1 MFSFALKIFLSFLF
15 GMCIGLEREWRKCTA
30 GLRTNVLVSVGA
42 AIFISMAVNIGG
54 TAAERIASYVV
65 SGVGFLGAGV
75 ILKDGA
81 SIRGLNTAATLW
93 CTAAIGA
100 YCGLGYVLE
109 PLMGSVFIIGAHIL
123 LRPVSSKIR
132 KMSPFR
138 ISDQEEFHYRFVA
151 LCNEEE
157 ENHIRTLFIQYIG
170 NNPDLML
177 KSISSTDSKTPLYVK
192 VDVEMISMKRQDR
205 SMEKVASFLTLEK
218 GIVSIKWE
226 LDDSQIF

>member
-1 MFSFALKIFLSFLF
+1 MLSFVLKIALSFGF
-15 GMCIGLEREWRKCTA
+15 GVIIGLEREWRKCSA

-42 AIFISMAVNIGG
+42 AIFMSVAVDIGG
-54 TAAERIASYVV
+54 TAEERIASYVV
-65 SGVGFLGAGV
+65 SGIGFLGAGV

-100 YCGLGYVLE
+100 YCGLGYRLE
-109 PLMGSVFIIGAHIL
+109 PFLGVLFIISAHIL
-123 LRPVSSKIR
+123 LRPVTTKIR

-138 ISDQEEFHYRFVA
+138 ISDQEEYHYRFVA

-177 KSISSTDSKTPLYVK
+177 KSISSTDSNTPMYVK

-226 LDDSQIF
+226 LDDSEIF

>member
-1 MFSFALKIFLSFLF
+1 MLSFALKIALSFAF
-15 GMCIGLEREWRKCTA
+15 GTFIGLEREWRKCSA

-42 AIFISMAVNIGG
+42 AIFMSMAVDIGG
-54 TAAERIASYVV
+54 TAEERIASYVV
-65 SGVGFLGAGV
+65 SGIGFLGAGV

-93 CTAAIGA
+93 GTAAIGA
-100 YCGLGYVLE
+100 YCGLGYRLE
-109 PLMGSVFIIGAHIL
+109 PFLGVLFIISSHIL
-123 LRPVSSKIR
+123 LRPVTNKIR
-132 KMSPFR
+132 KISPFR
-138 ISDQEEFHYRFVA
+138 ISDQEEYHYRFVA

-177 KSISSTDSKTPLYVK
+177 KSISSTDSSTPMYVK

-218 GIVSIKWE
+218 GIISIKWA

>member
-1 MFSFALKIFLSFLF
+1 MLMFSFKIALSFILGVF
-15 GMCIGLEREWRKCTA
+15 VGLEREWRKCSA

-42 AIFISMAVNIGG
+42 AIFMSMAVDIGG

-100 YCGLGYVLE
+100 YCGLGSLFE
-109 PLMGSVFIIGAHIL
+109 PVVGAFFIIAAHIL
-123 LRPVSSKIR
+123 LRPFSNKIR

-138 ISDQEEFHYRFVA
+138 VSDQEEYHYRFAA
-151 LCNEEE
+151 LCNEED

-177 KSISSTDSKTPLYVK
+177 KSISSTDSKTPLFVK

-226 LDDSQIF
+226 LDESQIF

>member
-1 MFSFALKIFLSFLF
+1 MLSFFIKVLLSFLF
-15 GMCIGLEREWRKCTA
+15 GIFIGIEREWRKCAA

-42 AIFISMAVNIGG
+42 AIFIAMSVDIGG

-100 YCGLGYVLE
+100 YCGLGYILQ
-109 PLMGSVFIIGAHIL
+109 PLVGSLFIISSHLL
-123 LRPVSSKIR
+123 LRPLSKLIR
-132 KMSPFR
+132 KASPFR
-138 ISDQEEFHYRFVA
+138 VTDQEEFHYRFIA

-170 NNPDLML
+170 NNPNLML
-177 KSISSTDSKTPLYVK
+177 KSISSVDATMPMFVK
-192 VDVEMISMKRQDR
+192 VDVEMLSMKREDR

-226 LDDSQIF
+226 LDESQGF

>member
-1 MFSFALKIFLSFLF
+1 MLMFSFKIALSFILGVF
-15 GMCIGLEREWRKCTA
+15 VGLEREWRKCAA

-42 AIFISMAVNIGG
+42 AIFMSMAVDIGG

-100 YCGLGYVLE
+100 YCGLGSLLE
-109 PLMGSVFIIGAHIL
+109 PVVGALFIISAHLL
-123 LRPVSSKIR
+123 LRPFSNKIR

-138 ISDQEEFHYRFVA
+138 ISDQEEYHYRFAA
-151 LCNEEE
+151 LCHEED

-177 KSISSTDSKTPLYVK
+177 KSISSTDSNTPLFVN

-226 LDDSQIF
+226 LDDSHIF

>member
-1 MFSFALKIFLSFLF
+1 MLSFVIKVSLSF
-15 GMCIGLEREWRKCTA
+15 FLGMVIGLEREWRKCGA
-30 GLRTNVLVSVGA
+30 GLRTNVLVSTGA
-42 AIFISMAVNIGG
+42 AIFISMAVDIGG

-100 YCGLGYVLE
+100 YCG
-109 PLMGSVFIIGAHIL
+109 MGWIAQPVIGALFILSAHIL
-123 LRPVSSKIR
+123 LRPVSAKIR
-132 KMSPFR
+132 KLSPLQFT
-138 ISDQEEFHYRFVA
+138 DQEEYHYRFVA

-157 ENHIRTLFIQYIG
+157 ENHIRMLFIQYIG
-170 NNPDLML
+170 NNPDLLL
-177 KSISSTDSKTPLYVK
+177 KSISSTDSHSPRYVK

-218 GIVSIKWE
+218 GIISIKWE
-226 LDDSQIF
+226 LGEPQDF

>member
-1 MFSFALKIFLSFLF
+1 MLIFSMKIALSFVLGVF
-15 GMCIGLEREWRKCTA
+15 IGLEREWRKCAA
-30 GLRTNVLVSVGA
+30 GLRTNVLVSIGA
-42 AIFISMAVNIGG
+42 AIFMSMAVDIGG
-54 TAAERIASYVV
+54 TAVERIASYVV

-100 YCGLGYVLE
+100 YCGQGYILE
-109 PLMGSVFIIGAHIL
+109 PLAGALFIISAHIL
-123 LRPVSSKIR
+123 LRPVSNRIR
-132 KMSPFR
+132 KLSPFR
-138 ISDQEEFHYRFVA
+138 ISDQEEYHYRFAA
-151 LCNEEE
+151 LCNERD

-177 KSISSTDSKTPLYVK
+177 KSISSTDSNTPLFVK

-218 GIVSIKWE
+218 GIISIKWE
-226 LDDSQIF
+226 LDSSQIF

>member
-1 MFSFALKIFLSFLF
+1 MLIFILKITLSFVL
-15 GMCIGLEREWRKCTA
+15 GVIIGLEREWRKCTA

-42 AIFISMAVNIGG
+42 AIFMSMAVDIGG
-54 TAAERIASYVV
+54 TAEERIASYVV
-65 SGVGFLGAGV
+65 SGIGFLGAGV

-100 YCGLGYVLE
+100 FCGLGYMVE
-109 PLMGSVFIIGAHIL
+109 PFLGALFIISAHIL
-123 LRPVSSKIR
+123 LRPVTRKIQ

-138 ISDQEEFHYRFVA
+138 ISDQEEYHYRFAA

-170 NNPDLML
+170 NNSDLML
-177 KSISSTDSKTPLYVK
+177 KSISSTDSSTPMYVK
-192 VDVEMISMKRQDR
+192 VDVEMVSLKRQDR

-218 GIVSIKWE
+218 GIISIKWE
-226 LDDSQIF
+226 LDDTQIF

>member
-1 MFSFALKIFLSFLF
+1 MFFMKIAFSFIFGVFV
-15 GMCIGLEREWRKCTA
+15 GLEREWRKCTA

-42 AIFISMAVNIGG
+42 AIFISMAIDIGG

-100 YCGLGYVLE
+100 YCGLGYVVE
-109 PLMGSVFIIGAHIL
+109 PFLGCLFIISSHIL
-123 LRPVSSKIR
+123 LRPVSNKIR
-132 KMSPFR
+132 KKSPFR
-138 ISDQEEFHYRFVA
+138 ISDQEEYHYRFAA

-170 NNPDLML
+170 NNPDLLL
-177 KSISSTDSKTPLYVK
+177 KSISSTDSNTPLFVK

-226 LDDSQIF
+226 LDNSEIF

>member
-1 MFSFALKIFLSFLF
+1 MLSFLIKIALSFLF
-15 GMCIGLEREWRKCTA
+15 GVFIGLEREWRKCAA

-42 AIFISMAVNIGG
+42 AIFMSMAVNIGD
-54 TAAERIASYVV
+54 TAEERIASYVV

-100 YCGLGYVLE
+100 YCGLGYKLE
-109 PLMGSVFIIGAHIL
+109 PLVGALFIISAHL
-123 LRPVSSKIR
+123 FLRPLSNQIR
-132 KMSPFR
+132 KISPFR
-138 ISDQEEFHYRFVA
+138 IADQEEFHYKFIA

-177 KSISSTDSKTPLYVK
+177 KSISSTDSNMPMYVK

>member
-1 MFSFALKIFLSFLF
+1 MLLFAFKIALSFLLGVF
-15 GMCIGLEREWRKCTA
+15 IGLEREWRRCAA

-42 AIFISMAVNIGG
+42 ALFLSMAVDIGG

-100 YCGLGYVLE
+100 YCGLGVWRE
-109 PLMGSVFIIGAHIL
+109 PLMGALFIVAAHVL
-123 LRPVSSKIR
+123 LRPFSNKIR

-138 ISDQEEFHYRFVA
+138 VAEQEEFHYRFAA
-151 LCNEEE
+151 LCHEAE

-177 KSISSTDSKTPLYVK
+177 KSISSTDSTTPLFVD
-192 VDVEMISMKRQDR
+192 VDVEMVSPKRQDR

-226 LDDSQIF
+226 LDESPVF

>member
-1 MFSFALKIFLSFLF
+1 MWAFLIKILLSFSF
-15 GMCIGLEREWRKCTA
+15 GVCIGLEREWRKCAA

-42 AIFISMAVNIGG
+42 AIFISMAVDIGG

-100 YCGLGYVLE
+100 YCGLGYVGE
-109 PLMGSVFIIGAHIL
+109 PLVGVVLIISSHIF
-123 LRPVSSKIR
+123 LRPVSNSIR

-138 ISDQEEFHYRFVA
+138 VSDQEEYHYRFVA
-151 LCNEEE
+151 LCNEQE

-177 KSISSTDSKTPLYVK
+177 KSISSTDANIPLYVK
-192 VDVEMISMKRQDR
+192 VDVEMISVKRQDR

>member
-1 MFSFALKIFLSFLF
+1 MLIFSFKIALSFILGVF
-15 GMCIGLEREWRKCTA
+15 VGLEREWRKCAA

-42 AIFISMAVNIGG
+42 AIFMSMAVDIGG

-100 YCGLGYVLE
+100 YCGLGSLLE
-109 PLMGSVFIIGAHIL
+109 PVVGALFIIAAHIL
-123 LRPVSSKIR
+123 LRPFSNKIR
-132 KMSPFR
+132 KKSPFR
-138 ISDQEEFHYRFVA
+138 VSDQEEYHYRFAA
-151 LCNEEE
+151 LCHEVD

-177 KSISSTDSKTPLYVK
+177 KSISSTDSNTPLFVN

-226 LDDSQIF
+226 LDESHIF

>member
-1 MFSFALKIFLSFLF
+1 MLFFVFKIFLSFFL
-15 GMCIGLEREWRKCTA
+15 GVLVGLEREWRKCAA

-42 AIFISMAVNIGG
+42 AIFISMAVDIGG
-54 TAAERIASYVV
+54 TGAERIASYVV

-100 YCGLGYVLE
+100 YCGLGYILQPMVGTL
-109 PLMGSVFIIGAHIL
+109 FIISSHIL
-123 LRPVSSKIR
+123 LRPVSNRIR
-132 KMSPFR
+132 KISPFR
-138 ISDQEEFHYRFVA
+138 VTDQEEFHYHFVA
-151 LCNEEE
+151 LCNEAD

-170 NNPDLML
+170 NNTDLML
-177 KSISSTDSKTPLYVK
+177 KSISSTDTETPMYVK
-192 VDVEMISMKRQDR
+192 VDVEMISMKKQDR

-218 GIVSIKWE
+218 GIISIKWE
-226 LDDSQIF
+226 LDDSQMF

>member
-1 MFSFALKIFLSFLF
+1 MLSFALKIALSFAF
-15 GMCIGLEREWRKCTA
+15 GVFIGLEREWRKCSA

-42 AIFISMAVNIGG
+42 AIFMSMAVDIGG
-54 TAAERIASYVV
+54 TAEERIASYVV
-65 SGVGFLGAGV
+65 SGIGFLGAGV

-100 YCGLGYVLE
+100 YCGLGYKLE
-109 PLMGSVFIIGAHIL
+109 PFLGAVFIISAHIL
-123 LRPVSSKIR
+123 LRPVTSRIR

-177 KSISSTDSKTPLYVK
+177 KSISSTDSSTPMYVK

-218 GIVSIKWE
+218 GIISIKWE
-226 LDDSQIF
+226 QDDSQIF

>member
-1 MFSFALKIFLSFLF
+1 MLCFFIKISLSFFF
-15 GMCIGLEREWRKCTA
+15 GVIIGLEREWRKCTA
-30 GLRTNVLVSVGA
+30 GLRTNVLVSMGA
-42 AIFISMAVNIGG
+42 AIFISMAVDIGG
-54 TAAERIASYVV
+54 TATERIASYVV

-100 YCGLGYVLE
+100 YCGLGSVLE
-109 PLMGSVFIIGAHIL
+109 PLVGSLFIISAHIL
-123 LRPVSSKIR
+123 LRPVTNKIR
-132 KMSPFR
+132 KISPFR
-138 ISDQEEFHYRFVA
+138 VTDQEEYHYRFVA
-151 LCNEEE
+151 LCHEEE

-177 KSISSTDSKTPLYVK
+177 KSISSTDSNAPLYVQ

>member
-1 MFSFALKIFLSFLF
+1 MFSFKIALSFILGVF
-15 GMCIGLEREWRKCTA
+15 VGLEREWRKCAA

-42 AIFISMAVNIGG
+42 AIFMSMAVDIGG

-100 YCGLGYVLE
+100 YCGLGSLLE
-109 PLMGSVFIIGAHIL
+109 PVVGALFIIAAHIL
-123 LRPVSSKIR
+123 LRPFSNKIR

-138 ISDQEEFHYRFVA
+138 VSDQEEYHYRFAA
-151 LCNEEE
+151 LCHEED

-177 KSISSTDSKTPLYVK
+177 KSISSTDSNTPLFVN

-226 LDDSQIF
+226 LDESHIF

>member
-1 MFSFALKIFLSFLF
+1 
-15 GMCIGLEREWRKCTA
+15 
-30 GLRTNVLVSVGA
+30 
-42 AIFISMAVNIGG
+42 MAVDIGG

-100 YCGLGYVLE
+100 FCGLGAWRE
-109 PLMGSVFIIGAHIL
+109 PLMGAVFIVAAHLL
-123 LRPVSSKIR
+123 LRPFSNRIR
-132 KMSPFR
+132 KKSPFR
-138 ISDQEEFHYRFVA
+138 VAEQEEFHYRFAA
-151 LCNEEE
+151 LCHEAE

-177 KSISSTDSKTPLYVK
+177 KSISSTDAATPLFVN
-192 VDVEMISMKRQDR
+192 VEVEMVSPRRQDR

-226 LDDSQIF
+226 HDASAIF